1 MLNSAIIEFKLIRKY
16 KITWILF
23 SLFLI
28 LLIYSMIFSIMEV
41 QKLDNQIFQ
50 VLSHSTPSDGKID
63 ISQPLGELK
72 ELAKVINPL
81 ALVNNNLIL
90 LIMIGSILFGIFGAV
105 LVGSE
110 FKQRT
115 VQIRASHYGWA
126 QSVGSKLILLFLV
139 AVMMSIFVSIVSY
152 VEGYFS
158 LLWAKKELHQNEV
171 IGLETININ
180 VFYQMVIAS
189 FTLFFYGTLGL
200 IFSLIT
206 RSTLVGGIIA
216 FLVPYIERFF
226 ANFSLEYL
234 FPTTWIGVL
243 IEHNFLIFQNS
254 FARPT
259 ILTNVEISPIMSLIL
274 ILLLNIVLSIFSFY
288 FSKKQIV

>member
-1 MLNSAIIEFKLIRKY
+1 MLNSAIIELKIIKKY

-23 SLFLI
+23 SLFFI
-28 LLIYSMIFSIMEV
+28 LLLYSMYFSYMV
-41 QKLDNQIFQ
+41 VKKLDNQIFQ
-50 VLSHSTPSDGKID
+50 VLTHNNPSDGKID

-81 ALVNNNLIL
+81 ALINNNLIL
-90 LIMIGSILFGIFGAV
+90 LIMVGSILFGIFGAV

-126 QSVGSKLILLFLV
+126 QSVVGKLILLFLT
-139 AVMMSIFVSIVSY
+139 AVMMAIFVSIFSY
-152 VEGYFS
+152 LEGYFS
-158 LLWAKKELHQNEV
+158 LIWAKKELHQPGV
-171 IGLETININ
+171 LGLENVNLNI
-180 VFYQMVIAS
+180 FYQTVVAICV
-189 FTLFFYGTLGL
+189 LFFYGTLGL

-206 RSTLVGGIIA
+206 RSTLIGGIIA
-216 FLVPYIERFF
+216 FLVPYIEKFF
-226 ANFSLEYL
+226 ANFSLEFL

-243 IEHNFLIFQNS
+243 IRNNFISFQNS

-259 ILTNVEISPIMSLIL
+259 ILSNTDISPIMSLCL
-274 ILLLNIVLSIFSFY
+274 ILLLIGVLCIISFY
-288 FSKKQIV
+288 LSKKQIV